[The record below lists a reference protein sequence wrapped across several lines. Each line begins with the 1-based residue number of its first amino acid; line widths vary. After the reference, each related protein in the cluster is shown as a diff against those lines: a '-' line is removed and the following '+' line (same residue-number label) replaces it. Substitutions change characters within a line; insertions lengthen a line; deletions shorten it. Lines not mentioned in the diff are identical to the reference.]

1 MQVKVAPKL
10 GKHEAMRPGRN
21 RFSGLGHTRPACRLI
36 PSVSPRLQSKIPY
49 SVCDGAGIQ
58 ERRNRRSAMQRLAL
72 LALTLFFA
80 AQAFSQV
87 SFKFAPINVP
97 GATATQ
103 ARGINGSGEVVGFRA
118 VLPRATSW

>member
-10 GKHEAMRPGRN
+10 GMHEAMRPGR
-21 RFSGLGHTRPACRLI
+21 RPLLGHTRPACRLI

-58 ERRNRRSAMQRLAL
+58 ERRNSEVRHAAPQPL

-97 GATATQ
+97 GAT
-103 ARGINGSGEVVGFRA
+103 
-118 VLPRATSW
+118 